1 MSLSDSVADAIRLFK
16 AGDVEKNRQLLHDHL
31 VTELGGIEVL
41 LWLARVAPDPL
52 EATAAAEL
60 ALALQPQN
68 EIAQRA
74 VAAVKSRG
82 IDTTPAAK
90 ADVDVARL
98 TGLTL
103 AQARSVNWPFRG
115 LNRPVGVLLDESV
128 ISLRDLGWAVE
139 NAFDAHI
146 QEAARAILL
155 THLLGDRL
163 QEPKPSLKVVE
174 GASYAEYQRRMA
186 TLWAGLITGDVMA
199 FWVAA
204 LLMGVVAVYL
214 SWIRVTGFVYVSLA
228 TWVAILVLTPLSL
241 AAIRIL
247 DSVLERGVQA
257 KAGGQGEKRVLDVL
271 RATLNGPWAVFHDLE
286 WPNRRWGDVDLVL
299 VGTGGVWV
307 LEVKAYERTIRNIGE
322 RWEYKGRWG
331 WRRLSRDPGH
341 QAKRNAMNVRDYLD
355 LHGVRVKWVQPVI
368 VWAGEDKALT
378 VEDPAVPVWRPS
390 EFTEQIEEL
399 WREQKLNGQQ
409 VEKCAETLAHV
420 IEAAGARADRDKK
433 KTVGKPA
440 AVL

>member
-1 MSLSDSVADAIRLFK
+1 MSLSDSVAEAIRLFK
-16 AGDVEKNRQLLHDHL
+16 AGEVEKSRQLLHDHL

-82 IDTTPAAK
+82 IDTTQPAK

-139 NAFDAHI
+139 NALDDHI
-146 QEAARAILL
+146 QEAARTILL
-155 THLLGDRL
+155 ANLLGDKL
-163 QEPKPSLKVVE
+163 QDPRPPLKIVE
-174 GASYAEYQRRMA
+174 GASYAEYQVRVASFWMGLIIGVLA
-186 TLWAGLITGDVMA
+186 TIWLAVSLLSIVGSYLMLVHTPGAVYIILAGLGG
-199 FWVAA
+199 
-204 LLMGVVAVYL
+204 L
-214 SWIRVTGFVYVSLA
+214 
-228 TWVAILVLTPLSL
+228 LVLFALGYVGTKMVESQ
-241 AAIRIL
+241 A
-247 DSVLERGVQA
+247 ERAEQA
-257 KAGGQGEKRVLDVL
+257 KTGGRGEKRVLDVL
-271 RATLNGPWAVFHDLE
+271 RASLNGPWAVFHDLE

-299 VGTGGVWV
+299 VGAGGVWA

-331 WRRLSRDPGH
+331 WRKLSRDPGH

-368 VWAGEDKALT
+368 VWAGDDKTLT
-378 VEDPAVPVWRPS
+378 VEDPAVPVWRVS
-390 EFTEQIEEL
+390 EFTERMEDL
-399 WREQKLNGQQ
+399 WREQKLTGDQ
-409 VEKCAETLAHV
+409 VEKCTAILSQV
-420 IEAAGARADRDKK
+420 IETAAATKAKSEK
-433 KTVGKPA
+433 A
-440 AVL
+440 MS